1 MLFMLQLIVL
11 EISQHVVYQHTDAQL
26 SCVFSSPLQPLSQG
40 IQLLFVRLD
49 VTPCVWHGLN
59 ETR

>member
-49 VTPCVWHGLN
+49 VTPCV
-59 ETR
+59 